1 MSLDSTAE
9 YVYLQVAMGLIA
21 FVCRDTVLL
30 FYCDVDYSVIFSHAS
45 IGLRCGELEVE
56 VDVDV
61 DVVTGMYQQNRT
73 TNKLYRLAHRRVSFE

>member
-1 MSLDSTAE
+1 MSLYSTAE

-21 FVCRDTVLL
+21 FVCRDTLLL

-56 VDVDV
+56 VDV
-61 DVVTGMYQQNRT
+61 VTGMYQQNRT